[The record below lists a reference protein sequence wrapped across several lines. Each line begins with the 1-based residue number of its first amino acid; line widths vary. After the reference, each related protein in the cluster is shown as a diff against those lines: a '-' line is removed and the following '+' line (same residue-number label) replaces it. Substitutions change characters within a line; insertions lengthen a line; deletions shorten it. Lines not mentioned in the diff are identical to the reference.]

1 MTAPDTGT
9 IQDKVNDDEYNA
21 LLAGLVKEAT
31 DLNPEDCDGSKSSLE
46 SPCVVSNVTTKNMYA
61 GIRGSVAD
69 TGVSYLFQVVSTKD
83 KGNRATGA
91 DVDESKA
98 TPWMIGL
105 TKSLGGGASVHFEH
119 ANPDKKGEKSV
130 SYLALKVDF

>member
-1 MTAPDTGT
+1 MTESFITKLQKDIADSDP
-9 IQDKVNDDEYNA
+9 N
-21 LLAGLVKEAT
+21 
-31 DLNPEDCDGSKSSLE
+31 DCDGAGPRTSA
-46 SPCVVSNVTTKNMYA
+46 CVVSNVTTKNMYA

-83 KGNRATGA
+83 KGNYATGA
-91 DVDESKA
+91 AIDESKA

-119 ANPDKKGEKSV
+119 YNPDKKSEKSE
-130 SYLALKVDF
+130 SYLALRVDF